1 MSNRNTLIARKE
13 SVRARIT
20 QTQRELERER
30 ILQRPNSKRIRQLE
44 QQLERLMAEEHEL
57 RQEIDRSE

>member
-1 MSNRNTLIARKE
+1 MSNRHTLIARKE
-13 SVRARIT
+13 AVRARLT

-30 ILQRPNSKRIRQLE
+30 TLPRSNSKRIRQME
-44 QQLERLMAEEHEL
+44 QQLERLMAEEQEL